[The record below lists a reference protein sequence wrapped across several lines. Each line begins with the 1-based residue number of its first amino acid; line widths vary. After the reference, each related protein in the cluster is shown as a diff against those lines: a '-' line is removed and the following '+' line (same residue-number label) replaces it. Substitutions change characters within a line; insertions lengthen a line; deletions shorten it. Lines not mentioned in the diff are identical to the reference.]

1 MSGALKSDD
10 LPDISKFQ
18 SKANVSQ
25 GIVKFGSGDT
35 FAYGFKES
43 KTAIT
48 DIAAIAKLEKGAAAL
63 KSEAKAVKPKVV
75 GGVSKKSKAIKKDSG
90 ASAAQKIAKFTPGQK
105 KPLAKKSVV
114 RISGGLPTPGDK
126 KSEA

>member
-1 MSGALKSDD
+1 VSGQITCETSGASRVGN
-10 LPDISKFQ
+10 SSNKFIGC
-18 SKANVSQ
+18 N
-25 GIVKFGSGDT
+25 
-35 FAYGFKES
+35 
-43 KTAIT
+43 
-48 DIAAIAKLEKGAAAL
+48 IAAIAKLEKGAAAL